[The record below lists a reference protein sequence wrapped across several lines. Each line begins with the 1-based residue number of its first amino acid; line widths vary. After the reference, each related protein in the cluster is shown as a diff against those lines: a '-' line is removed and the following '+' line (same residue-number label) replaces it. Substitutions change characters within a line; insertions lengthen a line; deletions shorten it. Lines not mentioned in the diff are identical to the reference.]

1 MGKVRKL
8 REDELVGGAS
18 STDVYPVT
26 STQAVFNG
34 RNVPLNETLV
44 RNLPIN
50 VSLEYSDSD
59 IPDTLTLLQ
68 AVSKI
73 PTGDRVLGLNCRFL
87 SAEGWKNYVYI
98 GSTTEVSDWRLTAN
112 WLEYTNT
119 TQLAEVEGSV
129 TSLKKSTNAIL
140 GVENERALST
150 DISIDGKYV
159 SSNGNLV
166 DYDAYMISSSIGM
179 SKGETVY
186 FNARA
191 AVIVAV
197 ISKVQEGTYT
207 PLLLGAGVG
216 GDATTEYSYTMEE
229 DCSIVISSLKSSWD
243 GNVNIAKSNIA
254 GTQLALKEQQDVQG
268 SEIESLGEA
277 FKNIGYSASLEEAQ
291 VGINGKYI
299 RFSDGELVE
308 YDRYYISTPIA
319 VKRGQYIVVT
329 AAASDLV
336 AVISSKN
343 DDGTYKPLVRGI
355 SASEVNTFSYL
366 ANEDIN
372 IVISNYTS
380 AKEKA
385 EVNIIDFLAFELIA
399 DMNSLDSSDIEYTGP
414 LQGYTSALI
423 VSKPKRG
430 DNLILNISSDD
441 KESLLRIRIDE
452 GENTSWY
459 SGYSMLYTSFKIKK
473 DVETV
478 SIQFYSTNNSNVSYF
493 IRVNPITAIAT
504 SAYEDRLKELDS
516 ISEPTINL
524 PNNIQYKD
532 IVVDTQ
538 ILYNNLTETIKTK
551 ISEGS
556 TNLNII
562 FKDNVFKFNNQN
574 LISLSGTSNSS
585 VNLRFCCDNA
595 KIVSDGK
602 QYSRENRTALSGA
615 RNVFDTDSTF
625 NYKNSIVVNEDYIY
639 PDINGGNGI
648 FHFTDHITVVNSSS
662 YIYKAPIPQDIDLS
676 GLVGKKVCFTAW
688 WAGVFAD
695 ITDAKE
701 EEGKKYIYFKISAG
715 DASYVDADLT
725 NYGVYPIV
733 KILNLEDKSASNS
746 YYIEDGKIHLPDA
759 DIVYQCEYPQFI
771 DITNSTLGS
780 VIFCNMYFIGSADS
794 GKPLINASGT
804 SNVFVLN
811 STFKN
816 IGHACIF
823 NTTSNGDNGNI
834 LVKGCTFYKC
844 KHPVYLNGNNS
855 SVRDNVFEKSGYYWQ
870 SGYAVFMLRGKNFY
884 IGHNTIKDFTYSAI
898 SVSGGTN
905 VDQTGNTGIIEYNTI
920 ETVDWDTD
928 YIEHQLIDSGA
939 IQISIVN
946 FPVIIRHN
954 FIDNYKTRKSG
965 RGIMMGGNCS
975 QIAIYKNLITN
986 TPSYSAI
993 DFYKGTE
1000 KNQYYP
1006 NGVEDLLM
1014 YNIVEGCIRMIG
1026 GDDFTNY
1033 SSYTKDDNDCV
1044 CGYNLIGDTG
1054 YNISNQLPNKS
1065 ISDVPYFE
1073 MPIIDDS
1080 FSYKNKGHILLSY
1093 DVSSWNL
1100 SDFIMGKLQLS
1111 IK

>member
-1 MGKVRKL
+1 MGRVRKIL
-8 REDELVGGAS
+8 ESELVGGTQN
-18 STDVYPVT
+18 TDVYPVT
-26 STQAVFNG
+26 STEAVYTR
-34 RNVPLNETLV
+34 RNISLGGVLD

-50 VSLEYSDSD
+50 VSTEYNDSHT
-59 IPDTLTLLQ
+59 PEVLTLVQ

-73 PTGDRVLGLNCRFL
+73 PAASRVLGLNCRFL

-98 GSTTEVSDWRLTAN
+98 GPTTEVSDWRLTAN
-112 WLEYTNT
+112 WLEYTNVN
-119 TQLAEVEGSV
+119 QLAGVEDSV
-129 TSLKKSTNAIL
+129 ANLKKSTNAIL
-140 GVENERALST
+140 DVEDERTLSLS
-150 DISIDGKYV
+150 ILIDGKYV
-159 SSNGNLV
+159 SYNGNLV
-166 DYDAYMISSSIGM
+166 DYAAYMISSPIDM

-191 AVIVAV
+191 ANVTAV
-197 ISKVQEGTYT
+197 VSKVQGSTYT
-207 PLLLGAGVG
+207 PLLLGAGTSEG
-216 GDATTEYSYTMEE
+216 TTLEYSYTAKE
-229 DCSIVISSLKSSWD
+229 DCSIVISSLKSSWS
-243 GNVNIAKSNIA
+243 GNVNIAKSNVV
-254 GTQLALKEQQDVQG
+254 GVQLALKEQQDVQG
-268 SEIESLGEA
+268 SKIESLGES
-277 FKNIGYSASLEEAQ
+277 FRDIGYSSSKEEAQ
-291 VGINGKYI
+291 VGTNGEYI
-299 RFSDGELVE
+299 RFLDGETVE
-308 YDRYYISTPIA
+308 YTGYYISTPIT
-319 VKRGQYIVVT
+319 VKKGQYIIVT
-329 AAASDLV
+329 AAASNAV
-336 AVISSKN
+336 AVISSIN

-355 SASEVNTFSYL
+355 IASKANTFNYL
-366 ANEDIN
+366 VNEDID
-372 IVISNYTS
+372 IVISNYAP

-385 EVNIIDFLAFELIA
+385 EVNIIDFLAFELIT
-399 DMNSLDSSDIEYTGP
+399 DMNSSDSKDIEYTGL
-414 LQGYTSALI
+414 LQGYTSVLTI
-423 VSKPKRG
+423 DSLKKG
-430 DNLILNISSDD
+430 DNIILNITSDD
-441 KESLLRIRIDE
+441 KGSLLRIRIGE
-452 GENTSWY
+452 GESTSWY
-459 SGYSMLYTSFKIKK
+459 SGYSILYTSYKIKK
-473 DVETV
+473 DIDAIN
-478 SIQFYSTNNSNVSYF
+478 IQFYSANNSNVNYN
-493 IRVNPITAIAT
+493 IRVSPATDIAT

-538 ILYNNLTETIKTK
+538 TLYNNLTKTIKTE
-551 ISEGS
+551 ISKDN

-574 LISLSGTSNSS
+574 LISLSETSNSS

-639 PDINGGNGI
+639 PDINRGNGI
-648 FHFTDHITVVNSSS
+648 FHFTGHITVVDSSS

-715 DASYVDADLT
+715 NASYVDADLT
-725 NYGVYPIV
+725 NYDVYPIV

-823 NTTSNGDNGNI
+823 NTTSNEDNGNI

-884 IGHNTIKDFTYSAI
+884 IGHNTIRDFTYSAI
-898 SVSGGTN
+898 FVSGGTS
-905 VDQTGNTGIIEYNTI
+905 VDQTGNTGIIEYNTVEI
-920 ETVDWDTD
+920 VDWDTD

-946 FPVIIRHN
+946 FPMIIRHN

-975 QIAIYKNLITN
+975 QIAIYKNLITSI
-986 TPSYSAI
+986 PSYSAI

-1014 YNIVEGCIRMIG
+1014 YNIVEGCIRMVG
-1026 GDDFTNY
+1026 GNDFTNY
-1033 SSYTKDDNDCV
+1033 PSYTKDDNDCV

-1054 YNISNQLPNKS
+1054 YNISNQLPGKS
-1065 ISDVPYFE
+1065 VSDVPYFE

-1080 FSYKNKGHILLSY
+1080 FSYKSKGHILLSY
-1093 DVSSWNL
+1093 DISSWNL
-1100 SDFIMGKLQLS
+1100 SDFIMGKLQLL

>member
-1 MGKVRKL
+1 MGKIRKIL
-8 REDELVGGAS
+8 ESELVGGTQD
-18 STDVYPVT
+18 TDVYPVT
-26 STQAVFNG
+26 STEAVYNR
-34 RNVPLNETLV
+34 RNVPLGGVLD
-44 RNLPIN
+44 RNLPVN
-50 VSLEYSDSD
+50 VSIEYNDSHT
-59 IPDTLTLLQ
+59 PEVLTLIQ
-68 AVSKI
+68 AVNKI
-73 PTGDRVLGLNCRFL
+73 PTSSRVLGLNCRFL
-87 SAEGWKNYVYI
+87 SADGWKNYVYI
-98 GSTTEVSDWRLTAN
+98 GSTTEVSDWGLSTN
-112 WLEYTNT
+112 WIEYTNA

-140 GVENERALST
+140 GVENERTLST

-159 SSNGNLV
+159 SNNGNLV
-166 DYDAYMISSSIGM
+166 DYGAYMISSPIEV
-179 SKGETVY
+179 SKGDTIY
-186 FNARA
+186 FGAKA
-191 AVIVAV
+191 SSGVAV
-197 ISKVQEGTYT
+197 ISKVEGSTYT
-207 PLLLGAGVG
+207 PLLVG
-216 GDATTEYSYTMEE
+216 KGTSNVSTEYSYMIEE
-229 DCSIVISSLKSSWD
+229 DCSIVISSLKESWN
-243 GNVNIAKSNIA
+243 GNVNVVESGIIAN
-254 GTQLALKEQQDVQG
+254 QLTLKEQQKIQEDEIG
-268 SEIESLGEA
+268 SLEKSFE
-277 FKNIGYSASLEEAQ
+277 NIGYSTTEEEAE
-291 VGINGKYI
+291 VDINGKYI
-299 RFSDGELVE
+299 RFFDGEEVE
-308 YDRYYISTPIA
+308 YTNYFISTPIA
-319 VKRGQYIVVT
+319 VKQGQYIRVS
-329 AAASDLV
+329 AAAANNV
-336 AVISSKN
+336 AVISAKN
-343 DDGTYKPLVRGI
+343 SDGTYKPLVRGI

-366 ANEDIN
+366 VDEDID
-372 IVISNYTS
+372 IVISNYAPT
-380 AKEKA
+380 KEKA

-414 LQGYTSALI
+414 LQGYTSTLT

-441 KESLLRIRIDE
+441 KESLLRIRIEE

-459 SGYSMLYTSFKIKK
+459 SGYSMLYTNFKIKK

-478 SIQFYSTNNSNVSYF
+478 NIQFYSTNNSNVSYF

-574 LISLSGTSNSS
+574 LISLSGISNSS

-625 NYKNSIVVNEDYIY
+625 NYKNSIVVNEDYTY

-648 FHFTDHITVVNSSS
+648 FHFTDHIVVVDSNS
-662 YIYKAPIPQDIDLS
+662 YIYKAPVPQNININ
-676 GLVGKKVCFTAW
+676 GLIGKKVCFTAW

-725 NYGVYPIV
+725 NYSVYPIV
-733 KILNLEDKSASNS
+733 KILNLEDKSANNS
-746 YYIEDGKIHLPDA
+746 YYIEDGKIYLPDA

-780 VIFCNMYFIGSADS
+780 VIFCNMYFIGSADLN
-794 GKPLINASGT
+794 KPLIDASGT

-870 SGYAVFMLRGKNFY
+870 SGYAIFMLRGKNFY

-898 SVSGGTN
+898 FVSGGTK
-905 VDQTGNTGIIEYNTI
+905 VDQIGNTGIIEYNTI
-920 ETVDWDTD
+920 KTVDWDTD

-986 TPSYSAI
+986 TPSFSAI

-1014 YNIVEGCIRMIG
+1014 YNIVEGCIRMVG
-1026 GDDFTNY
+1026 GDDFTDY
-1033 SSYTKDDNDCV
+1033 SSYTKDNNDCV

-1054 YNISNQLPNKS
+1054 YSISNQSPLKS

-1073 MPIIDDS
+1073 IPIIDDS
-1080 FSYKNKGHILLSY
+1080 FSYKDEGHILISH

>member
-1 MGKVRKL
+1 MGKIKKIL
-8 REDELVGGAS
+8 ENELIGGTAA
-18 STDVYPVT
+18 TDVYPVT
-26 STQAVFNG
+26 STEAVYNR
-34 RNVPLNETLV
+34 RNVPLGGVLD

-50 VSLEYSDSD
+50 VSIEYNDSHT
-59 IPDTLTLLQ
+59 PEVLTLIQ

-73 PTGDRVLGLNCRFL
+73 PTSSRVLGLNCRFL
-87 SAEGWKNYVYI
+87 SADGWKNYVYI
-98 GSTTEVSDWRLTAN
+98 GSTTEVSDWGLSTN
-112 WLEYTNT
+112 WIEYTNA

-140 GVENERALST
+140 GVENERTLST

-159 SSNGNLV
+159 SNNGNLV
-166 DYDAYMISSSIGM
+166 DYDAYMISSSIEV

-186 FNARA
+186 FSARA
-191 AVIVAV
+191 ADIVAV

-207 PLLLGAGVG
+207 PLLLGAGVSRG
-216 GDATTEYSYTMEE
+216 ATEYSYTMEE
-229 DCSIVISSLKSSWD
+229 DCSIVISSLKSSWG

-254 GTQLALKEQQDVQG
+254 DTQLALKEQQEVQK
-268 SEIESLGEA
+268 SEIGSLEKS
-277 FKNIGYSASLEEAQ
+277 FENIGYSATEEEAE

-299 RFSDGELVE
+299 RFSNGEEVE
-308 YDRYYISTPIA
+308 YTNYYISTPIA
-319 VKRGQYIVVT
+319 VKQGQYIRVS
-329 AAASDLV
+329 AAAADIV
-336 AVISSKN
+336 AVISAKN
-343 DDGTYKPLVRGI
+343 SDGTYKPLVKGK
-355 SASEVNTFSYL
+355 SVSEVHIYEL
-366 ANEDIN
+366 LVEEDMD
-372 IVISNYTS
+372 IVISNYSFITDAKITIVNLLSLELLVGDNSTS
-380 AKEKA
+380 SK
-385 EVNIIDFLAFELIA
+385 N
-399 DMNSLDSSDIEYTGP
+399 IEYTGS
-414 LQGYTSALI
+414 LQGYSPVQVINTL
-423 VSKPKRG
+423 KKG
-430 DNLILNISSDD
+430 DNLVLCITSNDA
-441 KESLLRIRIDE
+441 ESLLMIKIAE
-452 GENTSWY
+452 GEDTKWY
-459 SGYSMLYTSFKIKK
+459 SGYSMIYTNCRISK
-473 DVETV
+473 DGEVV
-478 SIQFYSTNNSNVSYF
+478 NIQFYSANDSNVSYSVK
-493 IRVNPITAIAT
+493 VNPTTTTTT
-504 SAYEDRLKELDS
+504 SAYEDRLKELDN
-516 ISEPTINL
+516 ISEPTINF
-524 PNNIQYKD
+524 PDDIQYKD
-532 IVVDTQ
+532 IIVDTQ
-538 ILYNNLTETIKTK
+538 ILYNNLTETIKAE
-551 ISEGS
+551 ISEGN

-562 FKDNVFKFNNQN
+562 FRNSIFKFNDQN
-574 LISLSGTSNSS
+574 LISLLGISNSS

-648 FHFTDHITVVNSSS
+648 FHFTDHIVVVDSNS
-662 YIYKAPIPQDIDLS
+662 YIYKAPIPQNININ
-676 GLVGKKVCFTAW
+676 GLIGKKICFTAW

-725 NYGVYPIV
+725 NYNVYPIV
-733 KILNLEDKSASNS
+733 KILNLEDKSANNS
-746 YYIEDGKIHLPDA
+746 YYIEDGKIYLPDA
-759 DIVYQCEYPQFI
+759 DIVYQCEYSQFI
-771 DITNSTLGS
+771 DISNSTLGS
-780 VIFCNMYFIGSADS
+780 VIFCNMHFIGSADLN
-794 GKPLINASGT
+794 KPLIDASGT

-823 NTTSNGDNGNI
+823 NATSNGDNGNI

-870 SGYAVFMLRGKNFY
+870 SGYAIFMLRGKNFY

-898 SVSGGTN
+898 FVFGSIN
-905 VDQTGNTGIIEYNTI
+905 VDQIGNTGIIEYNTI
-920 ETVDWDTD
+920 ETIDWDTD

-954 FIDNYKTRKSG
+954 FINNYKTRKSG

-975 QIAIYKNLITN
+975 QISIYKNLITN
-986 TPSYSAI
+986 ITSYSAI

-1014 YNIVEGCIRMIG
+1014 YNIVEGCIHMIG
-1026 GDDFTNY
+1026 GDDFTDY
-1033 SSYTKDDNDCV
+1033 PSYIKNNNDCV

-1054 YNISNQLPNKS
+1054 YNMSNQSPNKS
-1065 ISDVPYFE
+1065 ISDIPYFE
-1073 MPIIDDS
+1073 MPVIDDS
-1080 FSYKNKGHILLSY
+1080 FSYKDERHILISY

>member
-1 MGKVRKL
+1 MGRVRKIL
-8 REDELVGGAS
+8 ESELVGGTQN
-18 STDVYPVT
+18 TDVYPVT
-26 STQAVFNG
+26 STEAVYTR
-34 RNVPLNETLV
+34 RNTSLGGVLD

-50 VSLEYSDSD
+50 VSTEYNDSHT
-59 IPDTLTLLQ
+59 PEVLTLIQ
-68 AVSKI
+68 AVNRI
-73 PTGDRVLGLNCRFL
+73 PTSSRVLGLNCRFL

-112 WLEYTNT
+112 WLEYTNAN
-119 TQLAEVEGSV
+119 QLAEVEGSV
-129 TSLKKSTNAIL
+129 ASLKKSTNAIL
-140 GVENERALST
+140 DVEDERTLST

-159 SSNGNLV
+159 SKNGNLV
-166 DYDAYMISSSIGM
+166 DYNAYMISSSIEM

-191 AVIVAV
+191 ADTVAV
-197 ISKVQEGTYT
+197 VSKVQGSTYT
-207 PLLLGAGVG
+207 PLLLGVGVSEG
-216 GDATTEYSYTMEE
+216 FSTEYSYTVEE
-229 DCSIVISSLKSSWD
+229 DCSIVISSLKSSWG
-243 GNVNIAKSNIA
+243 GNVNIAKSNIIGA
-254 GTQLALKEQQDVQG
+254 QLALKEQQDVQG

-277 FKNIGYSASLEEAQ
+277 FKDIGYSSSKEEAQ
-291 VGINGKYI
+291 VGTNGEYI
-299 RFSDGELVE
+299 RFFDGETVE
-308 YDRYYISTPIA
+308 YTGYYISTPIT
-319 VKRGQYIVVT
+319 VKKGQYIIVT
-329 AAASDLV
+329 AAASNAV

-355 SASEVNTFSYL
+355 SASEVNTFNYL
-366 ANEDIN
+366 VNEDID
-372 IVISNYTS
+372 IVISNYTP

-385 EVNIIDFLAFELIA
+385 EVNIIDFLAFELIT
-399 DMNSLDSSDIEYTGP
+399 DMNSSGSKNIEYTGS
-414 LQGYTSALI
+414 LQGYTSVFTIDSL
-423 VSKPKRG
+423 KKG
-430 DNLILNISSDD
+430 DNIILSITSDD
-441 KESLLRIRIDE
+441 KESLLRIRIGE
-452 GENTSWY
+452 GESTSWY
-459 SGYSMLYTSFKIKK
+459 SGYSILYTSYKIKK
-473 DVETV
+473 DIDAI
-478 SIQFYSTNNSNVSYF
+478 SIQFYSANNSNVNYN
-493 IRVNPITAIAT
+493 IRVNPVTVITT

-538 ILYNNLTETIKTK
+538 TLYNNLTETIKTE
-551 ISEGS
+551 ISKGN

-562 FKDNVFKFNNQN
+562 FKDNVFKFNDQN
-574 LISLSGTSNSS
+574 LISLSETSNSS

-639 PDINGGNGI
+639 PDINRGNGI
-648 FHFTDHITVVNSSS
+648 FHFTDHITVVDSGS
-662 YIYKAPIPQDIDLS
+662 YIYKAPIPQDIGLS
-676 GLVGKKVCFTAW
+676 GLIGKKVCFTAW

-715 DASYVDADLT
+715 DARYVDADLT
-725 NYGVYPIV
+725 NYGVYPVV
-733 KILNLEDKSASNS
+733 KILNLEDKSANNS

-834 LVKGCTFYKC
+834 LVKGCAFYKC

-870 SGYAVFMLRGKNFY
+870 SGYAIFMLRGKNFY

-898 SVSGGTN
+898 FVSGGTN

-939 IQISIVN
+939 IQISVVN
-946 FPVIIRHN
+946 FPVIVRHN
-954 FIDNYKTRKSG
+954 FINNYKTRKSG

-975 QIAIYKNLITN
+975 QISIYKNLITN
-986 TPSYSAI
+986 IPSYSAI
-993 DFYKGTE
+993 DFYKGSE

-1014 YNIVEGCIRMIG
+1014 YNIVEGCIHMVG
-1026 GDDFTNY
+1026 GDDFTDY
-1033 SSYTKDDNDCV
+1033 PSYVKDDNGCV

-1054 YNISNQLPNKS
+1054 YNMSNQSPSKS
-1065 ISDVPYFE
+1065 ISNVPYFE
-1073 MPIIDDS
+1073 TPIIDDF
-1080 FSYKNKGHILLSY
+1080 FSYKDKEHILLSY

>member
-34 RNVPLNETLV
+34 RNVPLNKTLV

-87 SAEGWKNYVYI
+87 SAEGWKNYIYI
-98 GSTTEVSDWRLTAN
+98 GSTIEASDWNLDTN
-112 WLEYTNT
+112 WLEYTNA
-119 TQLAEVEGSV
+119 TQLAGVANNV
-129 TSLKKSTNAIL
+129 TSLKNSTDAIL
-140 GVENERALST
+140 SVKDERSAT
-150 DISIDGKYV
+150 VTISVDGKYV
-159 SSNGNLV
+159 SENGDLI
-166 DYDAYMISSSIGM
+166 DYERYMISSPIEV

-191 AVIVAV
+191 ADTVAV
-197 ISKVQEGTYT
+197 VSKVQGSTYT
-207 PLLLGAGVG
+207 PLLLGAGTSEG
-216 GDATTEYSYTMEE
+216 ATLEYSYTVKE
-229 DCSIVISSLKSSWD
+229 DCSIVISALKSSF
-243 GNVNIAKSNIA
+243 NNIVNIVGSDIVGN
-254 GTQLALKEQQDVQG
+254 QLALKEQQEVQK
-268 SEIESLGEA
+268 SEIESLGES
-277 FKNIGYSASLEEAQ
+277 FKNIGYSESKEEVE
-291 VGINGKYI
+291 VGTSGKYI
-299 RFSDGELVE
+299 RYPDGEEVE
-308 YDRYYISTPIA
+308 LASYYISTPIT
-319 VKRGQYIVVT
+319 VKKGQYVVANAR
-329 AAASDLV
+329 AADTV
-336 AVISSKN
+336 AVFSSKN
-343 DDGTYKPLVRGI
+343 SDGTYKPLMKGY
-355 SASEVNTFSYL
+355 SASEVHTYSLLVSDDMDIVMSALSRTGENTEVSIINFLPFEMIVDESSSKSK
-366 ANEDIN
+366 DI
-372 IVISNYTS
+372 
-380 AKEKA
+380 K
-385 EVNIIDFLAFELIA
+385 
-399 DMNSLDSSDIEYTGP
+399 YTGP
-414 LQGYTSALI
+414 LQGYSPILPINTL
-423 VSKPKRG
+423 KKG
-430 DNLILNISSDD
+430 DNLEFIITSDD
-441 KESLLRIRIDE
+441 AESLLRIRVDIGGD
-452 GENTSWY
+452 TLWY
-459 SGYSMLYTSFKIKK
+459 SGYSTLYTTYKIKE
-473 DVETV
+473 DIDGIEVR
-478 SIQFYSTNNSNVSYF
+478 FYSQNDSNVDYE
-493 IRVNPITAIAT
+493 IRVNSTTITTA
-504 SAYEDRLKELDS
+504 SAYEDRLKNLDN

-524 PNNIQYKD
+524 PDNIQYKD
-532 IVVDTQ
+532 IVIDTQ
-538 ILYNNLTETIKTK
+538 ILYDNLTETIKTE
-551 ISEGS
+551 ISEGNV
-556 TNLNII
+556 NLNVI
-562 FKDNVFKFNNQN
+562 FKDNVFRFNDQN
-574 LISLSGTSNSS
+574 LISLSEISNSS

-595 KIVSDGK
+595 KIISDGK

-648 FHFTDHITVVNSSS
+648 FHFTDHITVVDSDS
-662 YIYKAPIPQDIDLS
+662 YIYKAPVPQNININ
-676 GLVGKKVCFTAW
+676 GLIGKKVCFTAW
-688 WAGVFAD
+688 WTGVFAD

-733 KILNLEDKSASNS
+733 KILNLEDKSANNS

-794 GKPLINASGT
+794 GEPLINASGT

-823 NTTSNGDNGNI
+823 NAASNGDNGNI
-834 LVKGCTFYKC
+834 LVEGCTFYKYTAR
-844 KHPVYLNGNNS
+844 VYLNGNNS

-870 SGYAVFMLRGKNFY
+870 SGYAVFMSRGKNFY

-898 SVSGGTN
+898 YVSGGTN

-954 FIDNYKTRKSG
+954 FINNYKTRKSG

-975 QIAIYKNLITN
+975 QISIYKNLITN
-986 TPSYSAI
+986 ITSYSAI

-1026 GDDFTNY
+1026 GDDFTDY
-1033 SSYTKDDNDCV
+1033 PSYAKDDNDCV

-1054 YNISNQLPNKS
+1054 YNISNQLPQKL
-1065 ISDVPYFE
+1065 ISDIPYFE

-1080 FSYKNKGHILLSY
+1080 FSYKNEGHILISY

>member
-1 MGKVRKL
+1 MGRVRKIL
-8 REDELVGGAS
+8 ESELVGGTQN
-18 STDVYPVT
+18 TDVYPVT
-26 STQAVFNG
+26 STEAVYTR
-34 RNVPLNETLV
+34 RNTSLGGVLD

-50 VSLEYSDSD
+50 VSTEYNDRHT
-59 IPDTLTLLQ
+59 PEVLTLIQ

-73 PTGDRVLGLNCRFL
+73 PTSSRVLGLNCRFL

-98 GSTTEVSDWRLTAN
+98 GSTTEVNDWGLSAN
-112 WLEYTNT
+112 WLEYTNAN
-119 TQLAEVEGSV
+119 QLAGVEGSV
-129 TSLKKSTNAIL
+129 ASLKKSTNAIL
-140 GVENERALST
+140 DVEDKRTLSPS
-150 DISIDGKYV
+150 ISIDGKYV
-159 SSNGNLV
+159 SHNGNLV
-166 DYDAYMISSSIGM
+166 DYATYMISSPIDV

-191 AVIVAV
+191 AGVVAV
-197 ISKVQEGTYT
+197 VSKVQGSTYT
-207 PLLLGAGVG
+207 PLLLGAGTSEG
-216 GDATTEYSYTMEE
+216 ATLEYSYTVKE
-229 DCSIVISSLKSSWD
+229 DCSIVISSLKPSWG
-243 GNVNIAKSNIA
+243 GNVNIAKSNVVGA
-254 GTQLALKEQQDVQG
+254 QLALKEQQDVQG

-277 FKNIGYSASLEEAQ
+277 FRDVGYSSSKEEAQ
-291 VGINGKYI
+291 VGTNGEYI
-299 RFSDGELVE
+299 RFLDGKPVE
-308 YDRYYISTPIA
+308 YTGYYISTPIT
-319 VKRGQYIVVT
+319 VKRGQYIIVT
-329 AAASDLV
+329 AAASNAV

-355 SASEVNTFSYL
+355 SASEVNTFNYL
-366 ANEDIN
+366 VNKDID
-372 IVISNYTS
+372 IVISNYTP

-385 EVNIIDFLAFELIA
+385 EVNIIDFLAFELIT
-399 DMNSLDSSDIEYTGP
+399 DMNSSDSKNIEYTGL
-414 LQGYTSALI
+414 LQGYTSVFTIDSL
-423 VSKPKRG
+423 KKG
-430 DNLILNISSDD
+430 DNIILSITSDD
-441 KESLLRIRIDE
+441 KESLLRIKIDE
-452 GENTSWY
+452 GESTNWY
-459 SGYSMLYTSFKIKK
+459 SGYSILYTSYKIKK
-473 DVETV
+473 DIDAI
-478 SIQFYSTNNSNVSYF
+478 SIQFYSTNNSNVNYN
-493 IRVNPITAIAT
+493 IRVSPVTVITT

-516 ISEPTINL
+516 ISKPTINL

-538 ILYNNLTETIKTK
+538 TLYNNLTETIKTE
-551 ISEGS
+551 ISKGN

-562 FKDNVFKFNNQN
+562 FKDNVFKFNDQN
-574 LISLSGTSNSS
+574 LISLSETSNSS

-639 PDINGGNGI
+639 PDINRGNGI
-648 FHFTDHITVVNSSS
+648 FHFTDHITVVDSNS

-725 NYGVYPIV
+725 NYDVYPVV
-733 KILNLEDKSASNS
+733 KILNLEDKSANNS

-834 LVKGCTFYKC
+834 LVKGCAFYKC

-884 IGHNTIKDFTYSAI
+884 IGYNTIKDFTYSAI
-898 SVSGGTN
+898 FVSGGTN
-905 VDQTGNTGIIEYNTI
+905 VDQTGNTGIIEYNTV

-946 FPVIIRHN
+946 FPVIVRHN
-954 FIDNYKTRKSG
+954 FINNYKTRKSG

-975 QIAIYKNLITN
+975 QISIYKNLITN
-986 TPSYSAI
+986 IPSFSAI
-993 DFYKGTE
+993 DFYKGSE

-1026 GDDFTNY
+1026 GNDFTDY
-1033 SSYTKDDNDCV
+1033 PSYAKDDNDCV

-1054 YNISNQLPNKS
+1054 YSMSNQSPQKS
-1065 ISDVPYFE
+1065 ISNVPYFE
-1073 MPIIDDS
+1073 MPIIDDP
-1080 FSYKNKGHILLSY
+1080 FSYKDKGHILLSC

>member
-1 MGKVRKL
+1 MGRVRKIL
-8 REDELVGGAS
+8 ESELVGGTQN
-18 STDVYPVT
+18 TDVYPVT
-26 STQAVFNG
+26 STEAVYTR
-34 RNVPLNETLV
+34 RNTSLGGVLD

-50 VSLEYSDSD
+50 VSTEYNDSHT
-59 IPDTLTLLQ
+59 PEVLTLIQ
-68 AVSKI
+68 AVNKI
-73 PTGDRVLGLNCRFL
+73 PTSSRVLGLNCRFL
-87 SAEGWKNYVYI
+87 SADGWKNYVYI

-112 WLEYTNT
+112 WLEYTNVN
-119 TQLAEVEGSV
+119 QLAGVEGRV
-129 TSLKKSTNAIL
+129 VNLRKSTNAML
-140 GVENERALST
+140 DVKDERTLPLS
-150 DISIDGKYV
+150 ISIDGKYV
-159 SSNGNLV
+159 SNNGNLV
-166 DYDAYMISSSIGM
+166 DYAIYMISSPIDV
-179 SKGETVY
+179 SKGETIY
-186 FNARA
+186 FNAKAAEVA
-191 AVIVAV
+191 AVV
-197 ISKVQEGTYT
+197 SKVQGSTYI
-207 PLLLGAGVG
+207 PLLLGVG
-216 GDATTEYSYTMEE
+216 TSESATSEYSYTVKE
-229 DCSIVISSLKSSWD
+229 DCSIVISSLKPSWD
-243 GNVNIAKSNIA
+243 GNVNITKSNVV

-268 SEIESLGEA
+268 SEIESLGES
-277 FKNIGYSASLEEAQ
+277 FRDIGYSSSKEEAQ
-291 VGINGKYI
+291 VGTNGEYI
-299 RFSDGELVE
+299 RFSNGETVK
-308 YDRYYISTPIA
+308 YTGYYISTPIT
-319 VKRGQYIVVT
+319 VRKGQYIIVT
-329 AAASDLV
+329 AAASNIV

-343 DDGTYKPLVRGI
+343 EDGTYKPLVKGI
-355 SASEVNTFSYL
+355 SATKVNTFNYL
-366 ANEDIN
+366 VNEDID
-372 IVISNYTS
+372 IVISNYS
-380 AKEKA
+380 PAKEKA
-385 EVNIIDFLAFELIA
+385 EVNIIDFLAFELIT
-399 DMNSLDSSDIEYTGP
+399 DMNSTGSKNIEYTGL
-414 LQGYTSALI
+414 LQGYTSVLTI
-423 VSKPKRG
+423 DSLKKG
-430 DNLILNISSDD
+430 DNIILTITSDD
-441 KESLLRIRIDE
+441 KESLLRIRVNEDE
-452 GENTSWY
+452 STSWY
-459 SGYSMLYTSFKIKK
+459 SGYSILYTSYKIKK
-473 DVETV
+473 DIDAI
-478 SIQFYSTNNSNVSYF
+478 SIQFYSANNSNVNYN
-493 IRVNPITAIAT
+493 IRVSPVTAIAT
-504 SAYEDRLKELDS
+504 SAYEDKLKELDS
-516 ISEPTINL
+516 ISGPTINL

-538 ILYNNLTETIKTK
+538 TLYNNLTETIKTE
-551 ISEGS
+551 ISKGN

-574 LISLSGTSNSS
+574 LISLSKTSNSS

-639 PDINGGNGI
+639 PDINRGNGI
-648 FHFTDHITVVNSSS
+648 FHFTDHITVVNSGS

-676 GLVGKKVCFTAW
+676 GLVGKKVYFTAW

-725 NYGVYPIV
+725 NYDVYPVV
-733 KILNLEDKSASNS
+733 KILNLEDKSANNS

-780 VIFCNMYFIGSADS
+780 VIFCNMYFIGSADL

-823 NTTSNGDNGNI
+823 NTASNGDNGNI

-898 SVSGGTN
+898 FVSGGTS

-920 ETVDWDTD
+920 EIVDWDTD
-928 YIEHQLIDSGA
+928 YMEHQLIDSGA

-946 FPVIIRHN
+946 FPTIVRHN
-954 FIDNYKTRKSG
+954 FINNYKTRKSG

-975 QIAIYKNLITN
+975 QISIYKNLITN
-986 TPSYSAI
+986 IPSFSAI
-993 DFYKGTE
+993 DFYKGSE

-1006 NGVEDLLM
+1006 NGVEDLLI
-1014 YNIVEGCIRMIG
+1014 YNIVEGCIRMVG
-1026 GDDFTNY
+1026 GNDFTDY
-1033 SSYTKDDNDCV
+1033 PSYAKDDNDCV

-1054 YNISNQLPNKS
+1054 YSMSNQPPQKS

-1080 FSYKNKGHILLSY
+1080 FSYKDKEHILLSY

-1111 IK
+1111 MK